1 MSNIITALSVYDVPL
16 IGGALKAIVNG
27 FWKGIY
33 GIYFAIVK
41 AIAWVLDMLTQLFF
55 IFAGMT
61 PVSSTAASEASGEYA
76 KIDIV
81 NFFLTQS
88 SFQKAYLYLCLVAL
102 GLIIVF
108 AIGKIIKQDYFDRNG
123 PRSKGPIFRN
133 IALSF
138 IAFICIIPVFYFLI
152 DIVAALAL
160 LVMQAMG
167 YKGGGIGSLVFNI
180 SWEDNGESIKTVGRL
195 IGTGSVGPVEI
206 VEGGLT
212 VFFTDDMKES
222 SIYDADNFGWYSG
235 DTFYA
240 YYWNSNEVKAN
251 VGTVEF
257 YWYIFI
263 FTGLILIVN
272 LGQMMLA
279 MVTRMYNLIAL
290 FIVAPSPISQI
301 VLDDGAKFKGW
312 KDKVLQ
318 ESLKVV
324 GCVMSFMLFIMIIS
338 VVNTLDLMKYAYT
351 EESASSL
358 SLLEDNNLTTQ
369 LSNVSA
375 LYYGGDQASW
385 VDKAVNAL
393 GRCMIILAGVGAIK
407 DIDSTITPFIS
418 GGSSSMDM
426 GNAGK
431 ALVDAGSA
439 AVNGAMAIGRA
450 GVGLAVKGATA
461 AVSLAAGAGGE
472 AAQGI
477 EAGIGA
483 GKSIAGGASEAM
495 NAANTSAPKPTGP
508 GEGGGASAPKPAEE
522 KPENDGA
529 GAAEV
534 NNTPN
539 ATQDGEQQ
547 EEAVDPNATQGGEQ
561 QEEAVDPNA
570 TQGGEQQE
578 EAVDPNATQ
587 GGEQQEEAVDPNAT
601 QGGEQQEEAVDPN
614 ATQGGEHQGGEQQG
628 GAAQAPTDGTEASTT
643 GTKTEN
649 NNDAQ
654 VRFNSMHSNGKLGAG
669 AKFARKA
676 FAWGGGIT
684 TGATK
689 TALGI
694 TKHTLKTGG
703 KLALTGARTG
713 FKVAGILAKT
723 VMQMTGMG
731 KLAKMADE
739 NFKGMG
745 KELADGGRDMVKAV
759 RQQAPKYANAA
770 KGAANVAK
778 KVGNKIASTKVG
790 QAFTKAGEYVSNSGG
805 ILGAGFAGLADGVDA
820 LSKRKNRMS
829 EEDKQNMEQLGA
841 TSKTASENIS
851 VIESSK
857 SSDMQVSQAAD
868 NTVQAVDQLL
878 GDAGKTSDIH
888 ETITG
893 ERDSELDSKVDLTS
907 MDQRADAANQ
917 SIETAGKHQTS
928 VDGFM
933 ASDVRVD
940 SKTEK
945 RRTARKHNVAR
956 NEHGAIE
963 SIARKHGIAAMSDG
977 LRTQYSDSISAVESY
992 VADQALA
999 EDKRTGVSAP
1009 TAAQTKQYAEYMA
1022 KAQELDGAYMHVSGY
1037 GGAQS
1042 KAAYESV
1049 RAGIEATDAYKE
1061 VMDLQNVEKRKVTGK
1076 KGRGEVA
1083 FDERLESRTEK
1094 LEDSYESGMQARSA
1108 AGVYAANTNADA
1120 VQQEI
1125 NDAWDQSTSV
1135 DRLKYHQARFTAARD
1150 RYEAVKKDKTAT
1162 ADQIADARFDLHAEG
1177 LDLRR
1182 ASNAV
1187 SSRISSTKKTVVS
1200 ESKNNADRNKGQV
1213 RYDRARDTI
1222 KTNIQTMRDNGAS
1235 DAEIQEVQDRMDSL
1249 HATATDGG
1257 AANAYQNRTRK
1268 KVTVTATAEMEKL
1281 AKSTTKRVT
1290 KKGATAPGYTPKT
1303 PTPTYTSGTDYDV
1316 TVKVDMKNKAAVS
1329 KAVSEG
1335 VASKQFSD
1343 IVAAYAGAGAKDV
1356 AADNKFIA
1364 SVQAFDETALVNEGF
1379 ENALKGIKSADIP
1392 DTYKG
1397 LTVPEYRKDVKA
1409 RYENAVNSYN
1419 ANMSKAKALADE
1431 YAASGEPAK
1440 LDAVRS
1446 AIAAAVRD
1454 SEAIRIVKAEINDK

>member
-61 PVSSTAASEASGEYA
+61 PVSSTSASEASGEYA

-180 SWEDNGESIKTVGRL
+180 SWEDNGDSIKTVGRL
-195 IGTGSVGPVEI
+195 IGTVSNEPVAI
-206 VEGGLT
+206 GDSGLT

-251 VGTVEF
+251 INTVEF

-324 GCVMSFMLFIMIIS
+324 GCVMSFMLFIMIVS

-351 EESASSL
+351 EEAASSL
-358 SLLEDNNLTTQ
+358 SLLEDNSLTTQ

-385 VDKAVNAL
+385 VDSAVNAL

-477 EAGIGA
+477 EAGINA
-483 GKSIAGGASEAM
+483 GKGIAGGAKEAI
-495 NAANTSAPKPTGP
+495 NEANTSAPKPTGP
-508 GEGGGASAPKPAEE
+508 GEGGGGNPLSTSTPTETEE
-522 KPENDGA
+522 KPANDGA
-529 GAAEV
+529 NNPPANETPTESTETAETQETGTPTEST
-534 NNTPN
+534 NTETTETAETPE
-539 ATQDGEQQ
+539 TETPT
-547 EEAVDPNATQGGEQ
+547 E
-561 QEEAVDPNA
+561 
-570 TQGGEQQE
+570 
-578 EAVDPNATQ
+578 
-587 GGEQQEEAVDPNAT
+587 
-601 QGGEQQEEAVDPN
+601 
-614 ATQGGEHQGGEQQG
+614 
-628 GAAQAPTDGTEASTT
+628 PTDTETTETAETPETETPTGPSETATPTETPTGESGESASTDT
-643 GTKTEN
+643 GTN
-649 NNDAQ
+649 GGNDSQ
-654 VRFNSMHSNGKLGAG
+654 VRFNTMHSNGRLGAG

-676 FAWGGGIT
+676 FAVGGGIT
-684 TGATK
+684 TAATK

-694 TKHTLKTGG
+694 TKQTLKTGG
-703 KLALTGARTG
+703 KLAVTGAKTG
-713 FKVAGILAKT
+713 FRVAGILAKT

-731 KLAKMADE
+731 KLAKMTEE

-745 KELADGGRDMVKAV
+745 KELSDGVRGMGHAV
-759 RQQAPKYANAA
+759 RQHAPKYANAA

-820 LSKRKNRMS
+820 ISRRKNRLT
-829 EEDKQNMEQLGA
+829 EENKQNMEKLG
-841 TSKTASENIS
+841 TTGKTASENIS
-851 VIESSK
+851 VIENSK

-868 NTVQAVDQLL
+868 TTVQSVDQLI
-878 GDAGKTSDIH
+878 GDAGKTSDIA

-893 ERDSELDSKVDLTS
+893 ERDSELDSRVDLTT
-907 MDQRADAANQ
+907 MDQRADAANAA
-917 SIETAGKHQTS
+917 IGAAGTHQAS
-928 VDGFM
+928 VDSYM
-933 ASDVRVD
+933 ASDVRAD

-945 RRTARKHNVAR
+945 RRKARVHNIAR
-956 NEHGAIE
+956 NQNGAIE
-963 SIARKHGIAAMSDG
+963 SVARKHGIAAMSDG
-977 LRTQYSDSISAVESY
+977 LRSEYADSISAVESY
-992 VADQALA
+992 VADQGKA
-999 EDKRTGVSAP
+999 EDKRTGVAAP
-1009 TAAQTKQYAEYMA
+1009 TAEQTKKYAEYMT
-1022 KAQELDGAYMHVSGY
+1022 KAQELDNAYMHVSGY
-1037 GGAQS
+1037 GGDTS

-1049 RAGIEATDAYKE
+1049 RSSIEGTDAYKE
-1061 VMDLQNVEKRKVTGK
+1061 IMALQGVEKRKVTGK
-1076 KGRGEVA
+1076 KDRSDVA
-1083 FDERLESRTEK
+1083 YDERIEKKTEA
-1094 LEDSYESGMQARSA
+1094 LEDSFENGMQARSA
-1108 AGVYAANTNADA
+1108 AGVYAANANADA
-1120 VQQEI
+1120 TQQEI
-1125 NDAWDQSTSV
+1125 NDAWDQSTAI
-1135 DRLKYHQARFTAARD
+1135 DRLKYHQSRFTAARD
-1150 RYEAVKKDKTAT
+1150 RYEAVKKNKSAT
-1162 ADQIADARFDLHAEG
+1162 AEQIADARFDLHAEG
-1177 LDLRR
+1177 LDLRK

-1187 SSRISSTKKTVVS
+1187 SSRISSTKGTVIS
-1200 ESKNNADRNKGQV
+1200 ESERNAARNRGQV
-1213 RYDRARDTI
+1213 RYDAARDTI

-1235 DAEIQEVQDRMDSL
+1235 EAEIQEVQDRMDSL

-1268 KVTVTATAEMEKL
+1268 RVKVTATAEMEQL

-1303 PTPTYTSGTDYDV
+1303 PQSTVTDGTDYEV
-1316 TVKVDMKNKAAVS
+1316 TVKVDMKNKGAVS

-1335 VASKQFSD
+1335 VASTQFSA
-1343 IVAAYAGAGAKDV
+1343 IVDAYGGSGAMDS
-1356 AADNKFIA
+1356 AADNKFIE
-1364 SVQAFDETALVNEGF
+1364 SVQSFDETLLVNEGF

-1397 LTVPEYRKDVKA
+1397 LTVSEYRKDVKA
-1409 RYENAVNSYN
+1409 RYENAVTSYN
-1419 ANMSKAKALADE
+1419 ANMAKAKALADE
-1431 YAASGEPAK
+1431 YAASGDPAK
-1440 LDAVRS
+1440 LSAVRN
-1446 AIAAAVRD
+1446 AIAAAVND

>member
-351 EESASSL
+351 EEAASSL

-522 KPENDGA
+522 KPENDGD

-539 ATQDGEQQ
+539 ATQGGEQQ
-547 EEAVDPNATQGGEQ
+547 EEAADPNATQGGEQ

-570 TQGGEQQE
+570 TQGGEQQ
-578 EAVDPNATQ
+578 
-587 GGEQQEEAVDPNAT
+587 GGT
-601 QGGEQQEEAVDPN
+601 
-614 ATQGGEHQGGEQQG
+614 
-628 GAAQAPTDGTEASTT
+628 AQAPTDGTETSTT
-643 GTKTEN
+643 GAKTEN

-654 VRFNSMHSNGKLGAG
+654 VRFNSMHSDGKLGTG
-669 AKFARKA
+669 AKIWRKA
-676 FAWGGGIT
+676 MAATGGVA

-805 ILGAGFAGLADGVDA
+805 IIGAGFAGLADGVDA
-820 LSKRKNRMS
+820 ISKRKNRMS
-829 EEDKQNMEQLGA
+829 EEDKQNMKELGTTNKA
-841 TSKTASENIS
+841 ASENIS
-851 VIESSK
+851 VIENSK

-878 GDAGKTSDIH
+878 GDAEKTSDIH

-917 SIETAGKHQTS
+917 SVETAGTHQTN

-933 ASDVRVD
+933 ASPILAD

-945 RRTARKHNVAR
+945 RRTARRHNVAR

-1022 KAQELDGAYMHVSGY
+1022 KAQELDSAYMHVSGY

-1042 KAAYESV
+1042 KTAYESV

-1125 NDAWDQSTSV
+1125 NDAWDQSTAV
-1135 DRLKYHQARFTAARD
+1135 DRLKYHQSRFTAARD

-1162 ADQIADARFDLHAEG
+1162 PDQIADARFDLHAEG

-1200 ESKNNADRNKGQV
+1200 ESENNANRNKGQV